1 MSLSVLLSSQ
11 NYIMLGILLFRI
23 RKKINLLFI
32 HPRQFFKTFFTISTS
47 GSSRGD
53 MIFDIRT
60 DCGQKFEKLARL
72 YRGEVDGH
80 DLENSS
86 PNNPNK
92 SSLISALFP
101 HESICNTNEMADDS
115 SPPSPA
121 PSSPSSSLG
130 SRRSS
135 SYISVTHPEQSDMPI
150 TRGSVSKTIASILKN
165 KSDFSVRKPSCTVED
180 HKDLLSY
187 QSLHKSTREKAGAAS
202 VSIKQTPNASSV
214 SVFYKARQ
222 SGQMFPEDMRN
233 LDDASA
239 DTIKNL
245 YTSPAHRSSTTTTE
259 LNTTVDKKMKATNE
273 SVVNGHSKHTNATPH
288 NVSEKSANLSSRRNK
303 MLDDQKGAE
312 TWC

>member
-1 MSLSVLLSSQ
+1 
-11 NYIMLGILLFRI
+11 MLFLHLRLF
-23 RKKINLLFI
+23 
-32 HPRQFFKTFFTISTS
+32 FFFFSYFTISSS

-86 PNNPNK
+86 PSNANK
-92 SSLISALFP
+92 SSLISSLFP
-101 HESICNTNEMADDS
+101 HESICNTKFNEIADDS

-130 SRRSS
+130 SRRNS
-135 SYISVTHPEQSDMPI
+135 SYISVTHPEQPDMPI
-150 TRGSVSKTIASILKN
+150 NRSSVSKTIASILKN
-165 KSDFSVRKPSCTVED
+165 KCDFSVRKPSCTVED
-180 HKDLLSY
+180 HKDLLS
-187 QSLHKSTREKAGAAS
+187 SKTLHKSTREKAGAAS
-202 VSIKQTPNASSV
+202 VSIKQTLNASSV
-214 SVFYKARQ
+214 SFFYKARQ

-239 DTIKNL
+239 NTIKNL
-245 YTSPAHRSSTTTTE
+245 YTSPAHRSATTTTE
-259 LNTTVDKKMKATNE
+259 LNNTVDKKMKATNE
-273 SVVNGHSKHTNATPH
+273 SVVNGHSKHSNASIH
-288 NVSEKSANLSSRRNK
+288 NVSEKAANLSSMRNK
-303 MLDDQKGAE
+303 KLDDQKGAE